1 MDLYY
6 DYPHVYDS
14 GGYQHVPNY
23 VNETYPIPYQGNV
36 NYDERQ
42 IGFPQLFP
50 GIFGPPQGPPSLG
63 PPAGPPSGPPTGAQG
78 GPPSGPPP
86 SFVPQQQQAS
96 LFAVDPGSM
105 RGCLFRYTYVW
116 LNNRQQFWFYP
127 IFLGRRSVAGWRWTG
142 FRWVYFGIDL
152 RQIQSFTCF

>member
-50 GIFGPPQGPPSLG
+50 GIFGHHK
-63 PPAGPPSGPPTGAQG
+63 
-78 GPPSGPPP
+78 
-86 SFVPQQQQAS
+86 VPLVLARQLAHHLVHQLEHREAHHLDRHLP
-96 LFAVDPGSM
+96 LFH
-105 RGCLFRYTYVW
+105 
-116 LNNRQQFWFYP
+116 NNSKQ
-127 IFLGRRSVAGWRWTG
+127 
-142 FRWVYFGIDL
+142 VYL
-152 RQIQSFTCF
+152 RLTLEV

>member
-50 GIFGPPQGPPSLG
+50 GIFGPPQGPPSFG

-78 GPPSGPPP
+78 GPPSVHHGRGFLPMNRMLRGRPGALSTWGAARAGSPEAFAAGERMTGRATRHLNALRAP
-86 SFVPQQQQAS
+86 SK
-96 LFAVDPGSM
+96 
-105 RGCLFRYTYVW
+105 
-116 LNNRQQFWFYP
+116 
-127 IFLGRRSVAGWRWTG
+127 RRS
-142 FRWVYFGIDL
+142 
-152 RQIQSFTCF
+152 RQTCLAHWQVPSWMGGA